1 MISVLLVGVGGYG
14 GLIAGEVLENPE
26 KHNAKVVGI
35 VEPFFEN
42 SPVKDTVLSK
52 NIPVFTDISDLT

>member
-14 GLIAGEVLENPE
+14 GLIAGEVLENAE
-26 KHNAKVVGI
+26 KHNAEVVGI

-42 SPVKDTVLSK
+42 SPVKDTVLS
-52 NIPVFTDISDLT
+52 